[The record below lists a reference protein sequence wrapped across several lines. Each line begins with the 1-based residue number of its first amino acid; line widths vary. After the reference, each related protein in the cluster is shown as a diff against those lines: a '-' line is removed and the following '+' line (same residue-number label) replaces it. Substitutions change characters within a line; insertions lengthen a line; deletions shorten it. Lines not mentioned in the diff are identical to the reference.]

1 MSVSYTKLST
11 LGFIKSA
18 TPIEQDLLCEL
29 ESCDDIDEVLSMLLF
44 DETLSLTFRCSI
56 KKHLKAIQI
65 K

>member
-11 LGFIKSA
+11 LGFIKST

-29 ESCDDIDEVLSMLLF
+29 ENSDDIYDVLSMLLF

-56 KKHLKAIQI
+56 KKHLKTTQI